1 MGNVPVHDD
10 AKAMRRLKAW
20 GLRPGR
26 AYIRKGRAMR
36 AGERLAKGKAN
47 LRSQAYI
54 CEGSLILIG
63 GTFVPEKKRT
73 FVRKQGR

>member
-1 MGNVPVHDD
+1 MHGACAPDALTSARDAPFEPVNGS
-10 AKAMRRLKAW
+10 L
-20 GLRPGR
+20 
-26 AYIRKGRAMR
+26 
-36 AGERLAKGKAN
+36 KGKAN